1 MFLLIQVIV
10 KNFGLSFEKFVKR
23 EKKADSVED
32 WASILGSVEE
42 ISLGV
47 REVDNQK
54 KAAYI

>member
-1 MFLLIQVIV
+1 MFLLIQVTV
-10 KNFGLSFEKFVKR
+10 KNFDLSFEKFVKG
-23 EKKADSVED
+23 EEQTDSVED
-32 WASILGSVEE
+32 WAPILGSVEE